1 MALPLL
7 LCWKRKTRL
16 VENEREKIKG
26 LKLLMQNQTQ
36 RAFEINEEMA
46 ATVAVIKVTVDKFT
60 AKRRRA

>member
-7 LCWKRKTRL
+7 LCL
-16 VENEREKIKG
+16 EEEKP
-26 LKLLMQNQTQ
+26 TQ